1 MQAHLLGCQ
10 RDVRLQGCQLLALK
24 VPRTLLAALLLCSA
38 GILLPFRAALLLTM
52 SAAALRM
59 HGVPAAPAPWRLIA
73 SAAWLHSHTHL
84 PAVLTKGQPLT
95 QVLVQI

>member
-1 MQAHLLGCQ
+1 
-10 RDVRLQGCQLLALK
+10 
-24 VPRTLLAALLLCSA
+24 
-38 GILLPFRAALLLTM
+38 M